1 MKNNKLWIRKQTSV
15 KFHNWRFER
24 TAVILV
30 VTFTSSK
37 EEEEEAGSSRLL
49 LCILLHWKCMKIDSN
64 YMLTQALEGFLIIL
78 KESNVNL
85 ASLIQNA

>member
-1 MKNNKLWIRKQTSV
+1 MESTLFKSAICCKNEKNNKLWIRKQTSV

-37 EEEEEAGSSRLL
+37 EEKEEAGYSRLL
-49 LCILLHWKCMKIDSN
+49 LCILLQQMYENRLQLYVNSS
-64 YMLTQALEGFLIIL
+64 GFF
-78 KESNVNL
+78 
-85 ASLIQNA
+85 

>member
-37 EEEEEAGSSRLL
+37 EVEAGYSRLL
-49 LCILLHWKCMKIDSN
+49 LCILLQQMYENRLQLHVNSSN
-64 YMLTQALEGFLIIL
+64 FFKIIL
-78 KESNVNL
+78 KVSNLNL
-85 ASLIQNA
+85 ASLVQNA

>member
-30 VTFTSSK
+30 VTFTSCK
-37 EEEEEAGSSRLL
+37 EEEAGYSRLF
-49 LCILLHWKCMKIDSN
+49 LCILLQQMYENRLQLHVNSSGFFKI
-64 YMLTQALEGFLIIL
+64 ML

>member
-30 VTFTSSK
+30 VTFTSCK
-37 EEEEEAGSSRLL
+37 EEEAGYSRLF
-49 LCILLHWKCMKIDSN
+49 LCILLQQMYENRLQLHVNSS
-64 YMLTQALEGFLIIL
+64 GFF
-78 KESNVNL
+78 
-85 ASLIQNA
+85 